1 MKKMVLMSALL
12 LLLVGCAGGNAN
24 DSGIYTTIA
33 TYNESAFLS
42 EAVTMFNQM
51 NPDTPVRLNVFS
63 APRATNEN
71 ARIEMFV
78 NYMSTAFMSG
88 NADDIVVFANLPF
101 HQYFDMLADLMPFM
115 EQSNML
121 QSDNYFTKLFRAL
134 QSDGRQFILPIDF
147 NVDVV
152 AFNNA
157 HAEHFNTQNGISFME
172 ANRTGVALLDHLDG
186 NHNIGLY
193 DFDAFPMF
201 FNTLNSN
208 FNQYIDLIG
217 GQSRLNNDSFVEM
230 LEMYRYLEQRRFIP
244 SMKDFMEGF
253 TFDETIIR
261 LSDIRDIRLLV
272 GLEEPFTNVTTLAG
286 TGGEVYFTSHIIL
299 GLNDM
304 SQNKDTAWVFIEF
317 LLSETMQ
324 QSLSLPALP
333 VNRQAF
339 QESAYMTIDN
349 YLRLQGAP
357 VVGNT
362 EILTQMYVA
371 KVEEV
376 TGLVRYFRY
385 YEPVITNILLD
396 VGMDFFFGNQTA
408 RYTADIMHNRISLY
422 LNE

>member
-1 MKKMVLMSALL
+1 MKKMVLVLL
-12 LLLVGCAGGNAN
+12 LLFAGCAVGDDA
-24 DSGIYTTIA
+24 YTTIA
-33 TYNESAFLS
+33 VYNESAFLS
-42 EAVTMFNQM
+42 EAVALFNQA

-63 APRATNEN
+63 APRAADEN

-88 NADDIVVFANLPF
+88 SADDIVVFTNLSF
-101 HQYFDMLADLMPFM
+101 HQYFDMLTDLTPLM
-115 EQSNML
+115 EQSDMFRA
-121 QSDNYFTKLFRAL
+121 DDYFTNLFRAL
-134 QSDGRQFILPIDF
+134 QSDGAQFILPIDF

-152 AFNNA
+152 AFNEVWA
-157 HAEHFNTQNGISFME
+157 KHFDTSNGISFME
-172 ANRTGVALLDHLDG
+172 ANITGVALLNQLGLELDDG
-186 NHNIGLY
+186 RNIGLY

-208 FNQYIDLIG
+208 FNQYIDLVG
-217 GQSRLNNDSFVEM
+217 GQSRLNSDSFVEM

-244 SMKDFMEGF
+244 SMQDFMEGF

-272 GLEEPFTNVTTLAG
+272 GLEEPFTNVTALAG

-304 SQNKDTAWVFIEF
+304 SQNKDTAWAFIEF
-317 LLSETMQ
+317 LLSETIQ
-324 QSLSLPALP
+324 SSLSLPALP
-333 VNRQAF
+333 VNRNAF
-339 QESAYMTIDN
+339 RESAYKTIDN
-349 YLRLQGAP
+349 YLRLQGQG
-357 VVGNT
+357 GNAEMFT
-362 EILTQMYVA
+362 AMYAA

-376 TGLVRYFRY
+376 TSLVGYFRY

-408 RYTADIMHNRISLY
+408 RDTADIMHNRVSLY